1 MKDNKDIDREKLDAE
16 DIKIQIETDNPF
28 LSKLSNFWYYHKW
41 KVIIIAFF
49 AIIFAVGVYQIA
61 TREDVDE
68 IVIIG
73 APIDLDAEQREGID
87 RLLTSQMPKNK
98 DGSTKTLDIYNYTVF
113 SEDEMDEANSSET
126 DEEGKYVIKVSQ
138 SYNTS
143 KIEEYNQFLSTG
155 ESSVL
160 LVSEYLYNSLSNKDK
175 TDGKDIRMSMSEIFD
190 GELPAGTM
198 PDGCG
203 IRLGDTEIYKY
214 YEELQVL
221 PEDTVIC
228 VLRSYFYGASSN
240 KEKHA
245 ASVELFKNIVTFG
258 SEVE

>member
-41 KVIIIAFF
+41 KVVIIAFF
-49 AIIFAVGVYQIA
+49 AIIFAVGTYQMV
-61 TREDVDE
+61 TRDDVDE
-68 IVIIG
+68 IVIVG
-73 APIDLDAEQREGID
+73 TPVDLDAEQREGID
-87 RLLTSQMPKNK
+87 RLLTSQMPKNS
-98 DGSTKTLDIYNYTVF
+98 DGSLKTLDIYNYTVF
-113 SEDEMDEANSSET
+113 SEDEIDEANHSET
-126 DEEGKYVIKVSQ
+126 DEEGKYVVKVSQ

-143 KIEEYNQFLSTG
+143 KIEEFNQFLSTG

-160 LVSEYLYNSLSNKDK
+160 FVSEYLYNSLASKDK
-175 TDGKDIRMSMSEIFD
+175 TDGKDIRTSMEEIFGKD
-190 GELPAGTM
+190 LPEGVM

-221 PEDTVIC
+221 PEDTVVC
-228 VLRSYFYGASSN
+228 VLRSYFYGASSD

-258 SEVE
+258 S

>member
-1 MKDNKDIDREKLDAE
+1 MKDNKDVDREKLDAE

-41 KVIIIAFF
+41 KVIVIAFF
-49 AIIFAVGVYQIA
+49 TIVFAVGIYQMA
-61 TREDVDE
+61 TRDDVDE
-68 IVIIG
+68 IIIVG
-73 APIDLDAEQREGID
+73 TPVDLDAEQREEID
-87 RLLTSQMPKNK
+87 RLLTSQMPKNN
-98 DGSTKTLDIYNYTVF
+98 DGSLKTLDIYNYTVF
-113 SEDEMDEANSSET
+113 SEDEIDEANHSET
-126 DEEGKYVIKVSQ
+126 DEEGKYVVKVSQ

-143 KIEEYNQFLSTG
+143 KIEEFNQFLSTG

-160 LVSEYLYNSLSNKDK
+160 LVSEYLYNSLASKDK
-175 TDGKDIRMSMSEIFD
+175 ADGKDIRMSMEEIFGKD
-190 GELPAGTM
+190 LPEGVM

-221 PEDTVIC
+221 PEDTVVC
-228 VLRSYFYGASSN
+228 VLRSYFYGASSD

-258 SEVE
+258 S